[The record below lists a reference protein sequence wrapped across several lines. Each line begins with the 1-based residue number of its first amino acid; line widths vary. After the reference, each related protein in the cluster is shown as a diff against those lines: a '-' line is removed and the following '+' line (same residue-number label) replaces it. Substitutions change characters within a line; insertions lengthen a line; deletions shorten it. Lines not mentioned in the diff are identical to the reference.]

1 MKKYICGI
9 LLLFSMIP
17 IVAQSSNVLVW
28 EIDKPLESVY
38 STVYDQ
44 LENHRFYVVF
54 EADIQSNLSR
64 MAEKWG
70 DNYNRNKL
78 QGIRS
83 LVFCNGWYAN
93 AVSNA
98 DPNML
103 ALCPL
108 HITLIQQD
116 NRTRILFLRPSVIAQ
131 GSKAEAI
138 GVELEQA
145 VSKALDA
152 AVSAF
157 SK

>member
-1 MKKYICGI
+1 
-9 LLLFSMIP
+9 MIP

-54 EADIQSNLSR
+54 EPDIQSNLSR

-157 SK
+157 RK